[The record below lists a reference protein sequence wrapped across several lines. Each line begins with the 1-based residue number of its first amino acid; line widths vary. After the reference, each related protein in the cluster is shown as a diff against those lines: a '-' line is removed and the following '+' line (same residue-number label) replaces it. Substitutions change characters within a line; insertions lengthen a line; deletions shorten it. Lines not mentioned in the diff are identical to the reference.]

1 MKIEEFIKT
10 RLWPSIDSYIYWKY
24 YGGEEIDTKDLMEKA
39 WKLDKILKN
48 NEESAES
55 SIEQAKFIIR
65 NIFRNL

>member
-10 RLWPSIDSYIYWKY
+10 RLWPSIDSYIAWKY
-24 YGGEEIDTKDLMEKA
+24 YGGEEIDTKDLMKKA
-39 WKLDKILKN
+39 WELDKILKN
-48 NEESAES
+48 NEESTES